1 MEQSGAPDDR
11 RGAGSVGT
19 DDGTVLLRKVLLGLL
34 VACVFVPQ
42 VPFGVWVLPDTGSME
57 PSTVGCDLHV
67 YSPVGAVEEGDVVI
81 YDPDWRSGLVVHRV
95 VEARPDGYVF
105 QGDNNRY
112 PDPEVVQRSQLVAEV
127 RFVAPTGRY
136 VRGPCGVVSRA
147 AVGAFERAA
156 GEDSTDA
163 VPWAMR
169 APGARPIE
177 R

>member
-1 MEQSGAPDDR
+1 MEQEGGPDGRESD
-11 RGAGSVGT
+11 ASVAT
-19 DDGTVLLRKVLLGLL
+19 ETRVVLLRKVLLGL
-34 VACVFVPQ
+34 VVVCVFVPQ
-42 VPFGVWVLPDTGSME
+42 VPVGVWVLPDTGSME

-95 VEARPDGYVF
+95 VETRPDGYVF

-112 PDPEVVQRSQLVAEV
+112 PDPEVVERSQLVAQV

-136 VRGPCGVVSRA
+136 VRGPCGAVSRA

-169 APGARPIE
+169 TPEARPIE